1 MRDSNCPVSER
12 PVFNKLFGE
21 LHCPRNVRGASVEFA
36 VNEVRAAPE
45 KQTDRR
51 SDHEC
56 VPQICPG
63 KFVPARVIKSE
74 RKNANHSAVT
84 GHAAFPYPQDRERLA
99 QHFRFIKEDVADSSA
114 EQHTEERRPSNEIAD
129 PLRWQVAVAAL

>member
-1 MRDSNCPVSER
+1 
-12 PVFNKLFGE
+12 
-21 LHCPRNVRGASVEFA
+21 VRGASVEFA

-51 SDHEC
+51 SDNEC
-56 VPQICPG
+56 VAQICPG

-84 GHAAFPYPQDRERLA
+84 SHAAFPYPQDRERLA
-99 QHFRFIKEDVADSSA
+99 QHFRSHKKKVADSSA
-114 EQHTEERRPSNEIAD
+114 QQNTPNAPPRE
-129 PLRWQVAVAAL
+129 

>member
-1 MRDSNCPVSER
+1 MTDQGFARQQLPGLLALYFQSA
-12 PVFNKLFGE
+12 LWE

-56 VPQICPG
+56 VAPDLS
-63 KFVPARVIKSE
+63 R
-74 RKNANHSAVT
+74 
-84 GHAAFPYPQDRERLA
+84 
-99 QHFRFIKEDVADSSA
+99 
-114 EQHTEERRPSNEIAD
+114 
-129 PLRWQVAVAAL
+129 